1 MHDDENAYLMIL
13 KKLAGIKK
21 HEIPMAHI
29 KSKIRLDARS
39 SPQITKRETQ
49 KINLFAFN
57 EESIMELED
66 TDKSCDWANTNSS
79 GERMQTASTIDED
92 DKRLLDF
99 LKEAGER
106 VGRRLT
112 ARYREAKDIQFFDKA
127 NRKIVKLRAAKIAI
141 S

>member
-1 MHDDENAYLMIL
+1 VELLELQKMHDDENAYLMIL

-49 KINLFAFN
+49 QINLFAFN

-112 ARYREAKDIQFFDKA
+112 ACYREAKDI
-127 NRKIVKLRAAKIAI
+127 
-141 S
+141 